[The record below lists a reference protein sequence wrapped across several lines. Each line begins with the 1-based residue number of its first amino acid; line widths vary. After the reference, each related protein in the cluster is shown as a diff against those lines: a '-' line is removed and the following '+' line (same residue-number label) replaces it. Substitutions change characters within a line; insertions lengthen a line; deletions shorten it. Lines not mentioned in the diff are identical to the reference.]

1 MPRVPNERLRVPNHR
16 LRVPNERLRVPNER
30 LGVADRWEA
39 AVFAATGWRVR
50 GTMTDTIG
58 RRSAAEE

>member
-1 MPRVPNERLRVPNHR
+1 
-16 LRVPNERLRVPNER
+16 
-30 LGVADRWEA
+30 VADRWEA
-39 AVFAATGWRVR
+39 AVFAATGCRVR